1 MSDSI
6 SQFTQSSV
14 TTPHVPRLSRL
25 RDLLRFMLRR
35 LREEQVPQ
43 VAGSLTFTTVL
54 AVVPVMTIAF
64 AIFTT
69 FPLFNTFRDSLEAYF
84 VQSLMPRGVTNTI
97 LDNLSLFAAKAN
109 RLSAVGAVTLVL
121 TAIMM
126 FVIVDRSLNRI
137 WRVKA
142 PRSFT
147 QSLIVYWAIMTLGP
161 LLIGASLS
169 FTTLVSPVASTLA
182 QQLPWLGTISSMFI
196 SLMLMTMFFGL
207 LYLIVPNRLVDWRDA
222 LIGGLIAAIAF
233 EMTNRG
239 FAYSITKFPSY
250 RVIYG
255 ALAAVPIFLVWV
267 YLFWLITLL
276 GAVLAAALPV
286 VKHERWWHKPVPG
299 GEFIDAM
306 SVLQVLIRAH
316 QHQGATNLLYIR
328 SQTRLG
334 FDEAEYLLHRMLE
347 AGWVGRVEAERR
359 HAASWLQFARG
370 EHDRWTL
377 LMNPQKLFVSDV
389 YRLFAFSDATH
400 TLGKEISNMFD
411 HGLRISLA
419 DYFNAPEAKL
429 KSMSST

>member
-1 MSDSI
+1 MN
-6 SQFTQSSV
+6 QFNQSSL
-14 TTPHVPRLSRL
+14 TSADAPRLSRL
-25 RDLLRFMLRR
+25 RDLWRFMQRR
-35 LREEQVPQ
+35 LSEEQVPQ

-69 FPLFNTFRDSLEAYF
+69 FPLFNTFRDALEAYF

-126 FVIVDRSLNRI
+126 FAIVDRSLNRI
-137 WRVKA
+137 WRVKT

-182 QQLPWLGTISSMFI
+182 QQLPWLGTVAAIFI
-196 SLMLMTMFFGL
+196 SRLLMTMFFGL

-222 LIGGLIAAIAF
+222 LIGGLVAAIAF

-239 FAYSITKFPSY
+239 FAFFITKFPSY

-276 GAVLAAALPV
+276 GAVLAVALPV

-306 SVLQVLIRAH
+306 SVLQVLVHAH
-316 QHQGATNLLYIR
+316 QHQGVISLLSIR
-328 SQTRLG
+328 SKTRLG
-334 FDEAEYLLHRMLE
+334 FDEAESLLQRLLE
-347 AGWVGRVEAERR
+347 AGWVGRVEVVKNK
-359 HAASWLQFARG
+359 ASRWLQFARG
-370 EHDRWTL
+370 EHDHWSL
-377 LMNPQKLFVSDV
+377 LINPNKLTVADVMKLFT
-389 YRLFAFSDATH
+389 FSESSHA
-400 TLGKEISNMFD
+400 LGREINQLLD
-411 HGLRISLA
+411 RGLSLSLA
-419 DYFNAPEAKL
+419 DYFNTSEAKL
-429 KSMSST
+429 NSASRT

>member
-1 MSDSI
+1 M
-6 SQFTQSSV
+6 Q
-14 TTPHVPRLSRL
+14 RCLS
-25 RDLLRFMLRR
+25 
-35 LREEQVPQ
+35 EEQVPQ

-69 FPLFNTFRDSLEAYF
+69 FPLFNTFRDALEAYF

-126 FVIVDRSLNRI
+126 FAIVDRSLNRI
-137 WRVKA
+137 WRVKT

-182 QQLPWLGTISSMFI
+182 QQLPWMGTVAAISV
-196 SLMLMTMFFGL
+196 SLLLMTMFFGL

-222 LIGGLIAAIAF
+222 LIGGLVAAIAF

-239 FAYSITKFPSY
+239 FAFFITKFPSY

-276 GAVLAAALPV
+276 GAVLAVALPV

-306 SVLQVLIRAH
+306 SVLQVLVHAH
-316 QHQGATNLLYIR
+316 QYQGVISLLSIR
-328 SQTRLG
+328 SKTRLG
-334 FDEAEYLLHRMLE
+334 FDEAESLLQRLLE
-347 AGWVGRVEAERR
+347 VGWVGRVEVVKNK
-359 HAASWLQFARG
+359 ASRWLQLARG
-370 EHDRWTL
+370 EHDHWTL
-377 LMNPQKLFVSDV
+377 LINPNKLVVADV
-389 YRLFAFSDATH
+389 MKLFAFSESSYA
-400 TLGKEISNMFD
+400 LGREINQLLD
-411 HGLRISLA
+411 RGLSLSLA
-419 DYFNAPEAKL
+419 DYFNTPDAKL
-429 KSMSST
+429 NSESRT

>member
-1 MSDSI
+1 M
-6 SQFTQSSV
+6 SQFNQSSL
-14 TTPHVPRLSRL
+14 TSADAPRLSRL
-25 RDLLRFMLRR
+25 RDLWRFMQRR
-35 LREEQVPQ
+35 LSEEQVPQ

-69 FPLFNTFRDSLEAYF
+69 FPLFNTFRDALEAYF

-126 FVIVDRSLNRI
+126 FAIVDRSLNRI
-137 WRVKA
+137 WRVKT

-169 FTTLVSPVASTLA
+169 LTTLVSPVASTLA
-182 QQLPWLGTISSMFI
+182 QQLPWMGTVAAISV

-222 LIGGLIAAIAF
+222 LIGGLVAAIAF

-239 FAYSITKFPSY
+239 FAFFITKFPSY

-276 GAVLAAALPV
+276 GAVLAVALPV

-306 SVLQVLIRAH
+306 SVLQVLVHAH
-316 QHQGATNLLYIR
+316 QHQGVISLLSIR
-328 SQTRLG
+328 SKTRLG
-334 FDEAEYLLHRMLE
+334 FDEAESLLQRLLE
-347 AGWVGRVEAERR
+347 AGWVGRVEVVKNK
-359 HAASWLQFARG
+359 ASRWLQLARG
-370 EHDRWTL
+370 EHDHWTL
-377 LMNPQKLFVSDV
+377 LINPNKLAVAYV
-389 YRLFAFSDATH
+389 MKLFAFSESSHA
-400 TLGKEISNMFD
+400 LGREINQLLD
-411 HGLRISLA
+411 RGLSLSLA
-419 DYFNAPEAKL
+419 DYFNTPDAKL
-429 KSMSST
+429 NSESRT

>member
-1 MSDSI
+1 M
-6 SQFTQSSV
+6 SQFNQSSL
-14 TTPHVPRLSRL
+14 TSADAPRLSRL
-25 RDLLRFMLRR
+25 RDLWRFMQRR
-35 LREEQVPQ
+35 LSEEQVPQ

-69 FPLFNTFRDSLEAYF
+69 FPLFNTFRDALEAYF

-126 FVIVDRSLNRI
+126 FAIVDRSLNRI
-137 WRVKA
+137 WRVKT

-169 FTTLVSPVASTLA
+169 LTTLVSPVASTLA
-182 QQLPWLGTISSMFI
+182 QQLPWMGTVAAISV
-196 SLMLMTMFFGL
+196 SLLLMTMFFGL

-222 LIGGLIAAIAF
+222 LIGGLVAAIAF

-239 FAYSITKFPSY
+239 FAFFITKFPSY

-276 GAVLAAALPV
+276 GAVLAVALPV

-306 SVLQVLIRAH
+306 SVLQVLVHAH
-316 QHQGATNLLYIR
+316 QHQGVISLLSIR
-328 SQTRLG
+328 SKTRLG
-334 FDEAEYLLHRMLE
+334 FDEAESLLQRLLE
-347 AGWVGRVEAERR
+347 AGWVGRVEVVKNK
-359 HAASWLQFARG
+359 ASRWLQLARG
-370 EHDRWTL
+370 EHDHWTL
-377 LMNPQKLFVSDV
+377 LINPNKLAVADV
-389 YRLFAFSDATH
+389 MKLFAFSESSHA
-400 TLGKEISNMFD
+400 LGREINQLLD
-411 HGLRISLA
+411 RGLSLSLA
-419 DYFNAPEAKL
+419 DYFNMPDAKL
-429 KSMSST
+429 NSESRT

>member
-1 MSDSI
+1 M
-6 SQFTQSSV
+6 SQFNQSSL
-14 TTPHVPRLSRL
+14 TSADAPRLSRL
-25 RDLLRFMLRR
+25 RDLWRFMQRR
-35 LREEQVPQ
+35 LSEEQVPQ

-69 FPLFNTFRDSLEAYF
+69 FPLFNTFRDALEAYF

-126 FVIVDRSLNRI
+126 FAIVDRSLNRI
-137 WRVKA
+137 WRVKT

-169 FTTLVSPVASTLA
+169 LTTLVSPVASTLA
-182 QQLPWLGTISSMFI
+182 QQLPWMGTVAAISV

-222 LIGGLIAAIAF
+222 LIGGLVAAIAF

-239 FAYSITKFPSY
+239 FAFFITKFPSY

-276 GAVLAAALPV
+276 GAVLAVALPV

-306 SVLQVLIRAH
+306 SVLQVLVHAH
-316 QHQGATNLLYIR
+316 QHQGVISLLSIR
-328 SQTRLG
+328 SKTRLG
-334 FDEAEYLLHRMLE
+334 FDEAESLLQRLLE
-347 AGWVGRVEAERR
+347 VGWVGRVEVVKNK
-359 HAASWLQFARG
+359 ASRWLQLARG
-370 EHDRWTL
+370 EHDHWTL
-377 LMNPQKLFVSDV
+377 LINPNKLAVADV
-389 YRLFAFSDATH
+389 MKLFAFSESSHA
-400 TLGKEISNMFD
+400 LGREINQLLD
-411 HGLRISLA
+411 RGLSLSLA
-419 DYFNAPEAKL
+419 DYFNTPDAKL
-429 KSMSST
+429 NSESRT

>member
-1 MSDSI
+1 M
-6 SQFTQSSV
+6 SQFNQSSL
-14 TTPHVPRLSRL
+14 TNADAPRLSRL
-25 RDLLRFMLRR
+25 RDLWRFMQRR
-35 LREEQVPQ
+35 LSEEQVPQ

-69 FPLFNTFRDSLEAYF
+69 FPLFNTFRDALEAYF

-126 FVIVDRSLNRI
+126 FAIVDRSLNRI
-137 WRVKA
+137 WRVKT

-169 FTTLVSPVASTLA
+169 LTTLVSPVASTLA
-182 QQLPWLGTISSMFI
+182 QQLPWMGTVAAISV
-196 SLMLMTMFFGL
+196 SLRLMTMFFGL

-222 LIGGLIAAIAF
+222 LIGGLVAAIAF

-239 FAYSITKFPSY
+239 FAFFITKFPSY

-276 GAVLAAALPV
+276 GAVLAVALPV

-306 SVLQVLIRAH
+306 SVLQVLVHAH
-316 QHQGATNLLYIR
+316 QHQGVISLLSIR
-328 SQTRLG
+328 SKTRLG
-334 FDEAEYLLHRMLE
+334 FDEAESLLQRLLE
-347 AGWVGRVEAERR
+347 AGWVGRVEVVKNK
-359 HAASWLQFARG
+359 ASRWLQFARG
-370 EHDRWTL
+370 EHDHWTL
-377 LMNPQKLFVSDV
+377 LINPNKLAVADV
-389 YRLFAFSDATH
+389 MKLFAFSESSHA
-400 TLGKEISNMFD
+400 LGREINQLLD
-411 HGLRISLA
+411 RGLSLSLA
-419 DYFNAPEAKL
+419 DYFNTPDAKL
-429 KSMSST
+429 NSESRT

>member
-1 MSDSI
+1 MN
-6 SQFTQSSV
+6 QFNQSSL
-14 TTPHVPRLSRL
+14 TSADAPRLSRL
-25 RDLLRFMLRR
+25 RDLWRFMQRR
-35 LREEQVPQ
+35 LSEEQVPQ

-69 FPLFNTFRDSLEAYF
+69 FPLFNTFRDALEAYF

-126 FVIVDRSLNRI
+126 FAIVDRSLNRI
-137 WRVKA
+137 WRVKT

-169 FTTLVSPVASTLA
+169 LTTLVSPVASTLA
-182 QQLPWLGTISSMFI
+182 QQLPWMGTVAAISV

-222 LIGGLIAAIAF
+222 LIGGLVAAIAF

-239 FAYSITKFPSY
+239 FAFFITKFPSY

-276 GAVLAAALPV
+276 GAVLAVALPV

-306 SVLQVLIRAH
+306 SVLQVLVHAH
-316 QHQGATNLLYIR
+316 QHQGVISLLSIR
-328 SQTRLG
+328 SKTRLG
-334 FDEAEYLLHRMLE
+334 FDEAESLLQRLLE
-347 AGWVGRVEAERR
+347 AGWVGRVEVVKNK
-359 HAASWLQFARG
+359 ASRWLQLARG
-370 EHDRWTL
+370 EHDHWTL
-377 LMNPQKLFVSDV
+377 LINPNKLAVADV
-389 YRLFAFSDATH
+389 MKLFAFSESSHA
-400 TLGKEISNMFD
+400 LGREINQLLD
-411 HGLRISLA
+411 RGLSLSLA
-419 DYFNAPEAKL
+419 DFFNTPDAKL
-429 KSMSST
+429 NSESRT

>member
-1 MSDSI
+1 M
-6 SQFTQSSV
+6 SQFNQSSL
-14 TTPHVPRLSRL
+14 TNADAPRLSRL
-25 RDLLRFMLRR
+25 RDLWRFMQRR
-35 LREEQVPQ
+35 LSEEQVPQ

-69 FPLFNTFRDSLEAYF
+69 FPLFNTFRDALEAYF

-126 FVIVDRSLNRI
+126 FAIVDRSLNRI
-137 WRVKA
+137 WRVKT

-169 FTTLVSPVASTLA
+169 LTTLVSPVASTLA
-182 QQLPWLGTISSMFI
+182 QQLPWMGTVAAISV
-196 SLMLMTMFFGL
+196 SLLLMTMFFGL

-222 LIGGLIAAIAF
+222 LIGGLVAAIAF

-239 FAYSITKFPSY
+239 FAFFITKFPSY

-276 GAVLAAALPV
+276 GAVLAVALPV

-306 SVLQVLIRAH
+306 SVLQVLVHAH
-316 QHQGATNLLYIR
+316 QHQGVISLLSIR
-328 SQTRLG
+328 SKTRLG
-334 FDEAEYLLHRMLE
+334 FDEAESLLQRLLE
-347 AGWVGRVEAERR
+347 AGWVGRVEVVKNK
-359 HAASWLQFARG
+359 ASRWLQLARG
-370 EHDRWTL
+370 EHDHWTL
-377 LMNPQKLFVSDV
+377 LINPNKLVVGDV
-389 YRLFAFSDATH
+389 MKLFAFSESSHA
-400 TLGKEISNMFD
+400 LGREINQLLD
-411 HGLRISLA
+411 RGLSLSLA
-419 DYFNAPEAKL
+419 DYFNTPDAKL
-429 KSMSST
+429 NSESRT

>member
-1 MSDSI
+1 M
-6 SQFTQSSV
+6 SQFNQSSL
-14 TTPHVPRLSRL
+14 TSADASRLSRL
-25 RDLLRFMLRR
+25 RDLWRFMQRR
-35 LREEQVPQ
+35 LSEEQVPQ

-69 FPLFNTFRDSLEAYF
+69 FPLFNTFRDALEAYF

-126 FVIVDRSLNRI
+126 FAIVDRSLNRI
-137 WRVKA
+137 WRVKT

-169 FTTLVSPVASTLA
+169 LTTLVSPVASTLA
-182 QQLPWLGTISSMFI
+182 QQLPWMGTVAAISV

-222 LIGGLIAAIAF
+222 LIGGLVAAIAF

-239 FAYSITKFPSY
+239 FAFFITKFPSY

-276 GAVLAAALPV
+276 GAVLAVALPV

-306 SVLQVLIRAH
+306 SVLQVLVHAH
-316 QHQGATNLLYIR
+316 QHQGVISLLSIR
-328 SQTRLG
+328 SKTRLG
-334 FDEAEYLLHRMLE
+334 FDEAESLLQRLLE
-347 AGWVGRVEAERR
+347 AGWVGRVEVVKNK
-359 HAASWLQFARG
+359 ASRWLQFARG
-370 EHDRWTL
+370 EHDHWSL
-377 LMNPQKLFVSDV
+377 LINPNKLTVADVMKLFT
-389 YRLFAFSDATH
+389 FSESSHA
-400 TLGKEISNMFD
+400 LGREINQLLD
-411 HGLRISLA
+411 RGLSLSLA
-419 DYFNAPEAKL
+419 DYFNTSEAKL
-429 KSMSST
+429 NSASRT

>member
-1 MSDSI
+1 MNH
-6 SQFTQSSV
+6 FNQSSL
-14 TTPHVPRLSRL
+14 TSADAPRLSRL
-25 RDLLRFMLRR
+25 RDLWRFMQRR
-35 LREEQVPQ
+35 LSEEQVPQ

-69 FPLFNTFRDSLEAYF
+69 FPLFNTFRDALEAYF

-126 FVIVDRSLNRI
+126 FAIVDRSLNRI
-137 WRVKA
+137 WRVKT

-169 FTTLVSPVASTLA
+169 LTTLVSPVTSTLA
-182 QQLPWLGTISSMFI
+182 QQLPWMGTVAAISV
-196 SLMLMTMFFGL
+196 SLLLMTMFFGL

-222 LIGGLIAAIAF
+222 LIGGLVAAIAF

-239 FAYSITKFPSY
+239 FAFFITKFPSY

-276 GAVLAAALPV
+276 GAVLAVALPV

-306 SVLQVLIRAH
+306 SVLQVLVHAH
-316 QHQGATNLLYIR
+316 QHQGVISLLSIR
-328 SQTRLG
+328 SKTRLG
-334 FDEAEYLLHRMLE
+334 FDEAESLLQRLLE
-347 AGWVGRVEAERR
+347 AGWVGRVEVVKNK
-359 HAASWLQFARG
+359 ASRWLQFARG
-370 EHDRWTL
+370 EHDHWSL
-377 LMNPQKLFVSDV
+377 LINPNKLTVADVMKLFT
-389 YRLFAFSDATH
+389 FSESSHA
-400 TLGKEISNMFD
+400 LGREINQLLD
-411 HGLRISLA
+411 RGLSLSLA
-419 DYFNAPEAKL
+419 DYFNNSEAKL
-429 KSMSST
+429 NSASRT

>member
-1 MSDSI
+1 M
-6 SQFTQSSV
+6 SQFNQSSL
-14 TTPHVPRLSRL
+14 TSADAPRLSRL
-25 RDLLRFMLRR
+25 RDLWRFMQRR
-35 LREEQVPQ
+35 LSEEQVPQ

-69 FPLFNTFRDSLEAYF
+69 FPLFNTFRDALEAYF

-126 FVIVDRSLNRI
+126 FAIVDRSLNRI
-137 WRVKA
+137 WRVKT

-169 FTTLVSPVASTLA
+169 LTTLVSPVASTLA
-182 QQLPWLGTISSMFI
+182 QQLPWMGTVAAISV

-222 LIGGLIAAIAF
+222 LIGGLVAAIAF

-239 FAYSITKFPSY
+239 FAFFITKFPSY

-276 GAVLAAALPV
+276 GAVLAVALPV

-306 SVLQVLIRAH
+306 SVLQVLVHAH
-316 QHQGATNLLYIR
+316 QHQGVISLLSIR
-328 SQTRLG
+328 SKTRLG
-334 FDEAEYLLHRMLE
+334 FDEAESLLQRLLE
-347 AGWVGRVEAERR
+347 AGWVGRVEVVKNK
-359 HAASWLQFARG
+359 ASRWLQLARG
-370 EHDRWTL
+370 EHDHWTL
-377 LMNPQKLFVSDV
+377 LINPNKLAVADV
-389 YRLFAFSDATH
+389 MKLFAFSESSHALGREINQLLDRGL
-400 TLGKEISNMFD
+400 TL
-411 HGLRISLA
+411 SLA
-419 DYFNAPEAKL
+419 DYFNTPDAKL
-429 KSMSST
+429 NSESRT

>member
-1 MSDSI
+1 
-6 SQFTQSSV
+6 
-14 TTPHVPRLSRL
+14 LS
-25 RDLLRFMLRR
+25 
-35 LREEQVPQ
+35 EEQVPQ

-69 FPLFNTFRDSLEAYF
+69 FPLFNTFRDALEAYF

-126 FVIVDRSLNRI
+126 FAIVDRSLNRI
-137 WRVKA
+137 WRVKT

-169 FTTLVSPVASTLA
+169 LTTIVSPVASTLA
-182 QQLPWLGTISSMFI
+182 QQLPWMGTVAAISV

-222 LIGGLIAAIAF
+222 LIGGLVAAIAF

-239 FAYSITKFPSY
+239 FAFFITKFPSY

-276 GAVLAAALPV
+276 GAVLAVALPV

-306 SVLQVLIRAH
+306 SVLQVLVHAH
-316 QHQGATNLLYIR
+316 QHQGVISLLSIR
-328 SQTRLG
+328 SKTRLG
-334 FDEAEYLLHRMLE
+334 FDEAESLLQRLLE
-347 AGWVGRVEAERR
+347 AGWVGRVEVVKNK
-359 HAASWLQFARG
+359 ASRWLQLARG
-370 EHDRWTL
+370 EHDHWTL
-377 LMNPQKLFVSDV
+377 LINPNKLAVADV
-389 YRLFAFSDATH
+389 MKLFAFSESSHA
-400 TLGKEISNMFD
+400 LGREINQLLD
-411 HGLRISLA
+411 RGLSLSLA
-419 DYFNAPEAKL
+419 DFFNTPDAKL
-429 KSMSST
+429 NSASRT

>member
-1 MSDSI
+1 M
-6 SQFTQSSV
+6 SQFNQSSL
-14 TTPHVPRLSRL
+14 TSADAPRLSRL
-25 RDLLRFMLRR
+25 RDLWRFMQRR
-35 LREEQVPQ
+35 LSEEQVPQ

-69 FPLFNTFRDSLEAYF
+69 FPLFNTFRDALEAYF
-84 VQSLMPRGVTNTI
+84 IQSLMPRGVTNTI

-126 FVIVDRSLNRI
+126 FAIVDRSLNRI
-137 WRVKA
+137 WRVKT

-169 FTTLVSPVASTLA
+169 LTTLVSPVASTLA
-182 QQLPWLGTISSMFI
+182 QQLPWMGTVAAISV
-196 SLMLMTMFFGL
+196 SLLLMTMFFGL

-222 LIGGLIAAIAF
+222 LIGGLVAAIAF

-239 FAYSITKFPSY
+239 FAFFITKFPSY

-276 GAVLAAALPV
+276 GAVLAVALPV

-306 SVLQVLIRAH
+306 SVLQVLVHAH
-316 QHQGATNLLYIR
+316 QHQGVISLLSIR
-328 SQTRLG
+328 SKTRLG
-334 FDEAEYLLHRMLE
+334 FDEAESLLQRLLE
-347 AGWVGRVEAERR
+347 VGWVGRVEVVKNK
-359 HAASWLQFARG
+359 ASRWLQLARG
-370 EHDRWTL
+370 EHDHWTL
-377 LMNPQKLFVSDV
+377 LINPNKLVVADV
-389 YRLFAFSDATH
+389 MKLFAFSESSHA
-400 TLGKEISNMFD
+400 LGREINQLLD
-411 HGLRISLA
+411 RGLSLSLA
-419 DYFNAPEAKL
+419 DYFNTPDAKL
-429 KSMSST
+429 NSESRT

>member
-1 MSDSI
+1 MN
-6 SQFTQSSV
+6 QFNQSSL
-14 TTPHVPRLSRL
+14 TNADAPRLSRL
-25 RDLLRFMLRR
+25 RDLWRFMQRR
-35 LREEQVPQ
+35 LSEEQVHQ

-69 FPLFNTFRDSLEAYF
+69 FPLFNTFRDALEAYF

-126 FVIVDRSLNRI
+126 FAIVDRSLNRI
-137 WRVKA
+137 WRVKT

-169 FTTLVSPVASTLA
+169 LTTIVSPVASTLA
-182 QQLPWLGTISSMFI
+182 QQLPWMGTVAAISV

-222 LIGGLIAAIAF
+222 LIGGLVAAIAF

-239 FAYSITKFPSY
+239 FAFFITKFPSY

-276 GAVLAAALPV
+276 GAVLAVALPV

-306 SVLQVLIRAH
+306 SVLQVLVHAH
-316 QHQGATNLLYIR
+316 QHQGVISLLSIR
-328 SQTRLG
+328 SKTRLG
-334 FDEAEYLLHRMLE
+334 FDEAESLLQRLLE
-347 AGWVGRVEAERR
+347 AGWVGRVEVVKNK
-359 HAASWLQFARG
+359 ASRWLQLARG
-370 EHDRWTL
+370 EHDHWTL
-377 LMNPQKLFVSDV
+377 LINPNKLAVADV
-389 YRLFAFSDATH
+389 MKLFAFSESSHA
-400 TLGKEISNMFD
+400 LGREINQLLD
-411 HGLRISLA
+411 RGLSLSLA
-419 DYFNAPEAKL
+419 DFFNTPDAKL
-429 KSMSST
+429 NSASRT

>member
-1 MSDSI
+1 M
-6 SQFTQSSV
+6 SQFNQSSL
-14 TTPHVPRLSRL
+14 TNADAPRLSRL
-25 RDLLRFMLRR
+25 RDLCRFMQRR
-35 LREEQVPQ
+35 LSEEQVPQ

-69 FPLFNTFRDSLEAYF
+69 FPLFNTFRDALEAYF

-126 FVIVDRSLNRI
+126 FAIVDRSLNRI
-137 WRVKA
+137 WRVKT

-169 FTTLVSPVASTLA
+169 LTTLVSPVASTLA
-182 QQLPWLGTISSMFI
+182 QQLPWMGTVAAISV
-196 SLMLMTMFFGL
+196 SLLLMTMFFGL

-222 LIGGLIAAIAF
+222 LIGGLVAAIAF

-239 FAYSITKFPSY
+239 FAFFITKFPSY

-276 GAVLAAALPV
+276 GAVLAVALPV

-306 SVLQVLIRAH
+306 SVLQVLVYAH
-316 QHQGATNLLYIR
+316 QHQGVISLLSIR
-328 SQTRLG
+328 SKTRLG
-334 FDEAEYLLHRMLE
+334 FDEAESLLQRLLE
-347 AGWVGRVEAERR
+347 AGWVGRVEVVKNK
-359 HAASWLQFARG
+359 ASRWLQLARG
-370 EHDRWTL
+370 EHDHWTL
-377 LMNPQKLFVSDV
+377 LINPNKLVVADV
-389 YRLFAFSDATH
+389 MKLFAFSESSHA
-400 TLGKEISNMFD
+400 LGREINQLLD
-411 HGLRISLA
+411 RGLSLSLA
-419 DYFNAPEAKL
+419 DYFNTPDTKVNSE
-429 KSMSST
+429 SRT

>member
-1 MSDSI
+1 M
-6 SQFTQSSV
+6 SQFNQSSL
-14 TTPHVPRLSRL
+14 TSADAPRLSRL
-25 RDLLRFMLRR
+25 RDLWRFMQRR
-35 LREEQVPQ
+35 LSEEQVPQ

-69 FPLFNTFRDSLEAYF
+69 FPLFNTFRDALEAYF

-126 FVIVDRSLNRI
+126 FAIVDRSLNRI
-137 WRVKA
+137 WRVKT

-169 FTTLVSPVASTLA
+169 LTTLVSPVASTLA
-182 QQLPWLGTISSMFI
+182 QQLPWMGTVAAISV
-196 SLMLMTMFFGL
+196 SLLLMTMFFGL

-222 LIGGLIAAIAF
+222 LIGGLVAAIAF

-239 FAYSITKFPSY
+239 FAFFITKFPSY

-276 GAVLAAALPV
+276 GAVLAVALPV

-306 SVLQVLIRAH
+306 SVLQVLVHSH
-316 QHQGATNLLYIR
+316 QHQGVISLLSIR
-328 SQTRLG
+328 SKTRLG
-334 FDEAEYLLHRMLE
+334 FDEAESLLQRLLE
-347 AGWVGRVEAERR
+347 AGWVGRVEVVKNK
-359 HAASWLQFARG
+359 ASRWLQLARG
-370 EHDRWTL
+370 EHDHWTL
-377 LMNPQKLFVSDV
+377 LINPNKLVVADV
-389 YRLFAFSDATH
+389 MKLFAFSESSHA
-400 TLGKEISNMFD
+400 LGREINQLLD
-411 HGLRISLA
+411 RGLSLSLA
-419 DYFNAPEAKL
+419 DYFNTPDAKL
-429 KSMSST
+429 NSESRT

>member
-1 MSDSI
+1 M
-6 SQFTQSSV
+6 SQFNQSSL
-14 TTPHVPRLSRL
+14 TSADAPRLSRL
-25 RDLLRFMLRR
+25 RDLWRFMQRR
-35 LREEQVPQ
+35 LSEEQVPQ

-69 FPLFNTFRDSLEAYF
+69 FPLFNTFRDALEAYF
-84 VQSLMPRGVTNTI
+84 IQSLMPRGVTNTI

-126 FVIVDRSLNRI
+126 FAIVDRSLNRI
-137 WRVKA
+137 WRVKT

-169 FTTLVSPVASTLA
+169 LTTLVSPVASTLA
-182 QQLPWLGTISSMFI
+182 QQLPWMGTVAAISV
-196 SLMLMTMFFGL
+196 SLLLMTMFFGL

-222 LIGGLIAAIAF
+222 LIGGLVAAIAF

-239 FAYSITKFPSY
+239 FAFFITKFPSY

-276 GAVLAAALPV
+276 GAVLAVALPV

-306 SVLQVLIRAH
+306 SVLQVLVHAH
-316 QHQGATNLLYIR
+316 QHQGVISLLSIR
-328 SQTRLG
+328 SKTRLG
-334 FDEAEYLLHRMLE
+334 FDEAESLLQRLLE
-347 AGWVGRVEAERR
+347 AGWVGRVEVIKNK
-359 HAASWLQFARG
+359 ASRWLQLARG
-370 EHDRWTL
+370 EHDHWTL
-377 LMNPQKLFVSDV
+377 LINPNKLVLADV
-389 YRLFAFSDATH
+389 MKLFAFSESSHA
-400 TLGKEISNMFD
+400 LGREINQLLD
-411 HGLRISLA
+411 RGLSLSLA
-419 DYFNAPEAKL
+419 DYFNTPDAKL
-429 KSMSST
+429 NSESRT

>member
-1 MSDSI
+1 MN
-6 SQFTQSSV
+6 QFNQSSL
-14 TTPHVPRLSRL
+14 TSADAPRLSRL
-25 RDLLRFMLRR
+25 RDLWRFMQRR
-35 LREEQVPQ
+35 LSEEQVHQ

-69 FPLFNTFRDSLEAYF
+69 FPLFNTFRDALEAYF

-126 FVIVDRSLNRI
+126 FAIVDRSLNRI
-137 WRVKA
+137 WRVKT

-169 FTTLVSPVASTLA
+169 LTTIVSPVASTLA
-182 QQLPWLGTISSMFI
+182 QQLPWMGTVAAISV

-222 LIGGLIAAIAF
+222 LIGGLVAAIAF

-239 FAYSITKFPSY
+239 FAFFITKFPSY

-276 GAVLAAALPV
+276 GAVLAVALPV

-306 SVLQVLIRAH
+306 SVLQVLVHAH
-316 QHQGATNLLYIR
+316 QHQGVISLLSIR
-328 SQTRLG
+328 SKTRLG
-334 FDEAEYLLHRMLE
+334 FDEAESLLQRLLE
-347 AGWVGRVEAERR
+347 AGWVGRVEVVKNK
-359 HAASWLQFARG
+359 ASRWLQLARG
-370 EHDRWTL
+370 EHDHWTL
-377 LMNPQKLFVSDV
+377 LINPNKLAVADV
-389 YRLFAFSDATH
+389 MKLFAFSESSHA
-400 TLGKEISNMFD
+400 LGREINQLLD
-411 HGLRISLA
+411 RGLSLSLA
-419 DYFNAPEAKL
+419 DFFNTPDAKL
-429 KSMSST
+429 NSASRT

>member
-1 MSDSI
+1 MN
-6 SQFTQSSV
+6 QFNQSSL
-14 TTPHVPRLSRL
+14 TSADAPRVSQL
-25 RDLLRFMLRR
+25 RDLWRFMQRR
-35 LREEQVPQ
+35 LSEEQVPQ

-69 FPLFNTFRDSLEAYF
+69 FPLFNTFRDALEAYF

-126 FVIVDRSLNRI
+126 FAIVDRSLNRI
-137 WRVKA
+137 WRVKT

-182 QQLPWLGTISSMFI
+182 QQLPWMGTVAAISV

-222 LIGGLIAAIAF
+222 LIGGLVAAIAF

-239 FAYSITKFPSY
+239 FAFFITKFPSY

-276 GAVLAAALPV
+276 GAVLAVALPV

-306 SVLQVLIRAH
+306 SVLQVLVHAH
-316 QHQGATNLLYIR
+316 QHQGVISLLSIR
-328 SQTRLG
+328 SKTRLG
-334 FDEAEYLLHRMLE
+334 FDEAEALLQRLLE
-347 AGWVGRVEAERR
+347 AGWVGRVEVVKNK
-359 HAASWLQFARG
+359 ASRWLQLARG
-370 EHDRWTL
+370 EHDHWTL
-377 LMNPQKLFVSDV
+377 LINPNKLAVADV
-389 YRLFAFSDATH
+389 MKLFAFSESSHA
-400 TLGKEISNMFD
+400 LGREINQLLD
-411 HGLRISLA
+411 RGLSLSLA
-419 DYFNAPEAKL
+419 DFFNTPDAKL
-429 KSMSST
+429 NSESRT

>member
-1 MSDSI
+1 M
-6 SQFTQSSV
+6 SQFNQSSL
-14 TTPHVPRLSRL
+14 TNADAPRLSRL
-25 RDLLRFMLRR
+25 RDLWRFMQRR
-35 LREEQVPQ
+35 LSEEQVPQ

-69 FPLFNTFRDSLEAYF
+69 FPLFNTFRDALEAYF

-126 FVIVDRSLNRI
+126 FAIVDRSLNRI
-137 WRVKA
+137 WRVKT

-169 FTTLVSPVASTLA
+169 LTTLVSPVASTLA
-182 QQLPWLGTISSMFI
+182 QQLPWMGTVAAISV
-196 SLMLMTMFFGL
+196 SLLLMTMFFGL

-222 LIGGLIAAIAF
+222 LIGGLVAAIAF

-239 FAYSITKFPSY
+239 FAFFITKFPSY

-276 GAVLAAALPV
+276 GAVLAVALPV

-306 SVLQVLIRAH
+306 SVLQVLVHAH
-316 QHQGATNLLYIR
+316 QHQGVISLLSIR
-328 SQTRLG
+328 SKTRLG
-334 FDEAEYLLHRMLE
+334 FDEAESLLQRLLE
-347 AGWVGRVEAERR
+347 AGWVGRVEVVKNK
-359 HAASWLQFARG
+359 ASRWLQLARG
-370 EHDRWTL
+370 EHDHWTL
-377 LMNPQKLFVSDV
+377 LINPNKLVLADV
-389 YRLFAFSDATH
+389 MKLFAFSESSHA
-400 TLGKEISNMFD
+400 LGREINQLLD
-411 HGLRISLA
+411 RGLSLSLA
-419 DYFNAPEAKL
+419 DYFNTPDAKL
-429 KSMSST
+429 NSESRT

>member
-1 MSDSI
+1 M
-6 SQFTQSSV
+6 SQFNQSSL
-14 TTPHVPRLSRL
+14 TSADAPRLSRL
-25 RDLLRFMLRR
+25 RDLLRFMQRR
-35 LREEQVPQ
+35 LSEEQVPQ

-69 FPLFNTFRDSLEAYF
+69 FPLFNTFRDALEAYF

-126 FVIVDRSLNRI
+126 FAIVDRSLNRI
-137 WRVKA
+137 WRVKT

-169 FTTLVSPVASTLA
+169 LTTLVSPVASTLA
-182 QQLPWLGTISSMFI
+182 QQLPWMGTVAAISV

-222 LIGGLIAAIAF
+222 LIGGLVAAIAF

-239 FAYSITKFPSY
+239 FAFFITKFPSY

-276 GAVLAAALPV
+276 GAVLAVALPV

-306 SVLQVLIRAH
+306 SVLQVLVHAH
-316 QHQGATNLLYIR
+316 QHQGVISLLSIR
-328 SQTRLG
+328 SKTRLG
-334 FDEAEYLLHRMLE
+334 FDEAESLLQRLLE
-347 AGWVGRVEAERR
+347 AGWVGRVEVVKNK
-359 HAASWLQFARG
+359 ASRWLQLARG
-370 EHDRWTL
+370 EHDHWTL
-377 LMNPQKLFVSDV
+377 LINPNKLAVAYV
-389 YRLFAFSDATH
+389 MKLFAFSESSHA
-400 TLGKEISNMFD
+400 LGREINQLLD
-411 HGLRISLA
+411 RGLSLSLA
-419 DYFNAPEAKL
+419 DYFNTPDAKL
-429 KSMSST
+429 NSESRT

>member
-1 MSDSI
+1 MN
-6 SQFTQSSV
+6 QFNQSSL
-14 TTPHVPRLSRL
+14 TSADAPRLSRL
-25 RDLLRFMLRR
+25 RDLWRFMQRR
-35 LREEQVPQ
+35 LSEEQVPQ

-69 FPLFNTFRDSLEAYF
+69 FPLFNTFRDALEAYF

-126 FVIVDRSLNRI
+126 FAIVDRSLNRI
-137 WRVKA
+137 WRVKT

-182 QQLPWLGTISSMFI
+182 QQLPWMGTVAAISV

-207 LYLIVPNRLVDWRDA
+207 FYLIVPNRLVDWRDA
-222 LIGGLIAAIAF
+222 LIGGLVAAIAF

-239 FAYSITKFPSY
+239 FAFFITKFPSY

-276 GAVLAAALPV
+276 GAVLAVALPV

-306 SVLQVLIRAH
+306 SVLQVLVHAH
-316 QHQGATNLLYIR
+316 QHQGVISLLSIR
-328 SQTRLG
+328 SKTRLG
-334 FDEAEYLLHRMLE
+334 FDEAESLLQRLLE
-347 AGWVGRVEAERR
+347 AGWVGRVEVVKNK
-359 HAASWLQFARG
+359 ASRWLQFARD
-370 EHDRWTL
+370 EHDHWTL
-377 LMNPQKLFVSDV
+377 LINPNKLAVADV
-389 YRLFAFSDATH
+389 MKLFAFSESSHA
-400 TLGKEISNMFD
+400 LGREINQLLD
-411 HGLRISLA
+411 RGLSLSLA
-419 DYFNAPEAKL
+419 DYFNTPDAKL
-429 KSMSST
+429 NSESRT

>member
-1 MSDSI
+1 M
-6 SQFTQSSV
+6 SQFNQSSL
-14 TTPHVPRLSRL
+14 TSADAPRLSRL
-25 RDLLRFMLRR
+25 RDLWRFMQRR
-35 LREEQVPQ
+35 LSEEQVPQ

-69 FPLFNTFRDSLEAYF
+69 FPLFNTFRDALEAYF

-126 FVIVDRSLNRI
+126 FAIVDRSLNRI
-137 WRVKA
+137 WRVKI

-169 FTTLVSPVASTLA
+169 LTTLVSPVASILA
-182 QQLPWLGTISSMFI
+182 QQLPWMGTVAAISV

-222 LIGGLIAAIAF
+222 LIGGLVAAIAF

-239 FAYSITKFPSY
+239 FAFFITKFPSY

-276 GAVLAAALPV
+276 GAVLAVALPV

-306 SVLQVLIRAH
+306 SVLQVLVHAH
-316 QHQGATNLLYIR
+316 QHQGVISLLSIR
-328 SQTRLG
+328 SKTRLG
-334 FDEAEYLLHRMLE
+334 FDEAESLLQRLLE
-347 AGWVGRVEAERR
+347 AGWVGRVEVVKNK
-359 HAASWLQFARG
+359 ASRWLQLARG
-370 EHDRWTL
+370 EHDHWTL
-377 LMNPQKLFVSDV
+377 LINPNKLAVADV
-389 YRLFAFSDATH
+389 MKLFAFSESSHA
-400 TLGKEISNMFD
+400 LGREINQLLD
-411 HGLRISLA
+411 RGLSLSLA
-419 DYFNAPEAKL
+419 DYFNTPDAKL
-429 KSMSST
+429 NSESRT

>member
-1 MSDSI
+1 MN
-6 SQFTQSSV
+6 QFNQSSL
-14 TTPHVPRLSRL
+14 TSADAPRLSRL
-25 RDLLRFMLRR
+25 RDLWRFMQRR
-35 LREEQVPQ
+35 LSEEQVPQ

-69 FPLFNTFRDSLEAYF
+69 FPLFNTFRDALEAYF

-126 FVIVDRSLNRI
+126 FAIVDRSLNRI
-137 WRVKA
+137 WRVKT

-169 FTTLVSPVASTLA
+169 LTTIVSPVASTLA
-182 QQLPWLGTISSMFI
+182 QQLPWMGTVAAISV

-222 LIGGLIAAIAF
+222 LIGGLVAAIAF

-239 FAYSITKFPSY
+239 FAFFITKFPSY

-276 GAVLAAALPV
+276 GAVLAVALPV

-306 SVLQVLIRAH
+306 SVLQVLVHAH
-316 QHQGATNLLYIR
+316 QHQGVISLLSIR
-328 SQTRLG
+328 SKTRLG
-334 FDEAEYLLHRMLE
+334 FDEAESLLQRLLE
-347 AGWVGRVEAERR
+347 AGWVGRVEVVKNK
-359 HAASWLQFARG
+359 ASRWLQLARG
-370 EHDRWTL
+370 EHDHWTL
-377 LMNPQKLFVSDV
+377 LINPNKLAVADV
-389 YRLFAFSDATH
+389 MKLFAFSESSHA
-400 TLGKEISNMFD
+400 LGREINQLLD
-411 HGLRISLA
+411 RGLSLSLA
-419 DYFNAPEAKL
+419 DFFNTPDTKL
-429 KSMSST
+429 NSESRT

>member
-1 MSDSI
+1 M
-6 SQFTQSSV
+6 SQFNQSSL
-14 TTPHVPRLSRL
+14 TSADAPRLSRL
-25 RDLLRFMLRR
+25 RDLWRFMQRR
-35 LREEQVPQ
+35 LSEEQVPQ

-69 FPLFNTFRDSLEAYF
+69 FPLFNTFRDALEAYF

-121 TAIMM
+121 TDIMM
-126 FVIVDRSLNRI
+126 FAIVDRSLNRI
-137 WRVKA
+137 WRVKT

-169 FTTLVSPVASTLA
+169 LTTLVSPVASSLA
-182 QQLPWLGTISSMFI
+182 QQLPWMGTVAAISV
-196 SLMLMTMFFGL
+196 SLLLMTMFFGL

-222 LIGGLIAAIAF
+222 LIGGLVAAIAF

-239 FAYSITKFPSY
+239 FAFFITKFPSY

-276 GAVLAAALPV
+276 GAVLAVALPV

-306 SVLQVLIRAH
+306 SVLQVLVHAH
-316 QHQGATNLLYIR
+316 QHQGVISLLSIR
-328 SQTRLG
+328 SKTRLG
-334 FDEAEYLLHRMLE
+334 FDEAESLLQRLLE
-347 AGWVGRVEAERR
+347 AGWVGRVEVVKNK
-359 HAASWLQFARG
+359 ASRWLQLARG
-370 EHDRWTL
+370 EHDHWTL
-377 LMNPQKLFVSDV
+377 LINPNKLVVADV
-389 YRLFAFSDATH
+389 MKLFAFSESSHA
-400 TLGKEISNMFD
+400 LGREINQLLD
-411 HGLRISLA
+411 RGLSLSLA
-419 DYFNAPEAKL
+419 NYFNTPDAKVNRE
-429 KSMSST
+429 SRT

>member
-1 MSDSI
+1 M
-6 SQFTQSSV
+6 SQFNQSSL
-14 TTPHVPRLSRL
+14 TNADAPRLSRL
-25 RDLLRFMLRR
+25 RDLWRFMQRR
-35 LREEQVPQ
+35 LSEEQVPQ

-69 FPLFNTFRDSLEAYF
+69 FPLFNTFRDALEAYF

-126 FVIVDRSLNRI
+126 FAIVDRSLNRI
-137 WRVKA
+137 WRVKT

-169 FTTLVSPVASTLA
+169 LTTLVSPVASTLA
-182 QQLPWLGTISSMFI
+182 QQLPWMGTVAAISV
-196 SLMLMTMFFGL
+196 SLLLMTMFFGL

-222 LIGGLIAAIAF
+222 LIGGLVAAIAF

-239 FAYSITKFPSY
+239 FAFFITKFPSY

-276 GAVLAAALPV
+276 GAVLAVALPV

-306 SVLQVLIRAH
+306 SVLQVLVHAH
-316 QHQGATNLLYIR
+316 QHQGVISLLSIR
-328 SQTRLG
+328 SKTRLG
-334 FDEAEYLLHRMLE
+334 FDEAESLLQRLLE
-347 AGWVGRVEAERR
+347 VGWVGRVEVVKNK
-359 HAASWLQFARG
+359 ASRWLQLARG
-370 EHDRWTL
+370 EHDHWTL
-377 LMNPQKLFVSDV
+377 LINPNKLVLADV
-389 YRLFAFSDATH
+389 MKLFAFSESSHA
-400 TLGKEISNMFD
+400 LGREINQLLD
-411 HGLRISLA
+411 RGLSLSLA
-419 DYFNAPEAKL
+419 DYFNTPDAKL
-429 KSMSST
+429 NSESRT

>member
-1 MSDSI
+1 MSDSL
-6 SQFTQSSV
+6 SQLNQSSLISADA
-14 TTPHVPRLSRL
+14 PRLSRL
-25 RDLLRFMLRR
+25 RDLLRFMQRR
-35 LREEQVPQ
+35 LHEEQVPQ

-109 RLSAVGAVTLVL
+109 RLSAVGAVTLVI

-126 FVIVDRSLNRI
+126 FAIVDRSLNRI
-137 WRVKA
+137 WRVKTA
-142 PRSFT
+142 RSFT

-161 LLIGASLS
+161 LLLGASLS

-182 QQLPWLGTISSMFI
+182 QQLPLLGTITSIFI
-196 SLMLMTMFFGL
+196 SLLLMTTFFGL

-222 LIGGLIAAIAF
+222 LVGGLVAAIAF

-239 FAYSITKFPSY
+239 FAFFITKFPSY

-286 VKHERWWHKPVPG
+286 VKHERWWHMPAPG
-299 GEFIDAM
+299 GEFLDAM
-306 SVLQVLIRAH
+306 SVLQVLIQAH
-316 QHQGATNLLYIR
+316 QQQGVITLLSIR
-328 SQTRLG
+328 SQTHLG
-334 FDEAEYLLHRMLE
+334 FDEAEFLLHRMLE
-347 AGWVGRVEAERR
+347 AGWVGRVEVVKNKAS
-359 HAASWLQFARG
+359 SWLQFARG
-370 EHDRWTL
+370 EYDHWTL
-377 LMNPQKLFVSDV
+377 LINPNKLAVSDV
-389 YRLFAFSDATH
+389 YRLFTFSESSQ
-400 TLGKEISNMFD
+400 TLGREINHLIDSS
-411 HGLRISLA
+411 LSVSLA
-419 DYFNAPEAKL
+419 DYFMTPDAKL
-429 KSMSST
+429 NSVSST